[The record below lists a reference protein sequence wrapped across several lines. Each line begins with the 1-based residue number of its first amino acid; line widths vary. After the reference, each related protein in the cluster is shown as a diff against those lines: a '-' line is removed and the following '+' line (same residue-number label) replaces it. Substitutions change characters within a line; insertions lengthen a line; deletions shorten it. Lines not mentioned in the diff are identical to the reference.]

1 MALPATANAS
11 LSTTA
16 VPYMGWNTYYQVGGN
31 FCEST
36 IKSVANSLVTS
47 GLRDAGYKIVW
58 LDFGWASGARDSSGN
73 LLVDTTQPT
82 TYCPNGQ
89 WPDDGTTTDA
99 AMSGFTAWLHA
110 HGFEAGIYTDAGT
123 SGCSGQGVGSY
134 GHYQQD
140 ANQFAA
146 WGFDAVKMDFCGAG
160 QTWLDQPPND
170 PRTLYAQFSTALAN
184 NSSGRS
190 MILNVC
196 NFWTPGQINGTAPSF
211 ADSSWDAYSWAPA
224 DAQSWRTDTDIG
236 GTGSIQFVNVVRN
249 LGHDAGTASGASQP
263 GIQGAAGPPGSTP
276 PGQSPVPWGHWN
288 DPDYLG
294 PGLGMTDT
302 QAQSQFSMWAMV
314 AAPLILGSDPRS
326 LSSTSLSMLENP
338 RVIAIDQ
345 DSLGVQ
351 GYLLSGQGTTAQVWV
366 RPLANGDRAVAL
378 FNTDSSSQQV
388 STTASAVGM
397 PNASRYQLLDAWTNQ
412 TTTTNGDITA
422 TVPANAVVL
431 YRVSS
436 APTVTTGSP
445 NSVGTTSATVSGTVN
460 PNGQATTYHFDY
472 GTSTSYGSTAPGSPY
487 PSAGSGTTAQSVS
500 TNLTGLAANTTY
512 HYRLE
517 ATNATGTTYGPDQT
531 FTTGSGVTTGSADS
545 VGTTSATV
553 SGTVN
558 PNGQATT
565 YHFDYGTSTSY
576 GSTAPGSPYPSAG
589 SGTTTQSV
597 STNLTGLAAST
608 TYHYRLEATNAT
620 GTTYGSDQ
628 TFTTA
633 SGVSNAPQGSW
644 VGTYGA
650 NGYELAAWSG
660 GSDVVAMPGVSLS
673 VSNASRY
680 LWASNTTN
688 VRALQSADRSTRN
701 AATYYSSSGFKVAL
715 RFSSPYSGNLALYA
729 VDLDNLARSETI
741 TVGTQTANLSD
752 FSNGA
757 WVTFPISAAANGT
770 VTITVTNTGPGN
782 AVLSGIFLGGGG
794 TPPSPNFST
803 APQGSWVGTHGARGY
818 DLAAWS
824 GGSDVVAMPGVSLS
838 VSNASRYLWASNT
851 TNVRAL
857 QSADRSTRNAATY
870 YSSSG
875 FKVALR
881 FSSPYS
887 GNLAL
892 YAVDLDNLARS
903 ETITVGTQTANLS
916 DFSNGAWVTF
926 PISAAANGTVT
937 ITVTDTG
944 PGNAVLSGIFL
955 G

>member
-11 LSTTA
+11 LNTTA

-36 IKSVANSLVTS
+36 IKSVANSLVTT

-110 HGFEAGIYTDAGT
+110 HGFEAGIYADAGT

-170 PRTLYAQFSTALAN
+170 PRTLYAQFSNALAN

-236 GTGSIQFVNVVRN
+236 GTGSIQFVNVLRN

-326 LSSTSLSMLENP
+326 LSSTSLGMLENP

-397 PNASRYQLLDAWTNQ
+397 PSASRYQLLDAWTNQ

-460 PNGQATTYHFDY
+460 PNGRATTYHFDY
-472 GTSTSYGSTAPGSPY
+472 GASTNYGSTAPGSPY

-500 TNLTGLAANTTY
+500 TNLTGLAA
-512 HYRLE
+512 
-517 ATNATGTTYGPDQT
+517 
-531 FTTGSGVTTGSADS
+531 
-545 VGTTSATV
+545 
-553 SGTVN
+553 
-558 PNGQATT
+558 
-565 YHFDYGTSTSY
+565 
-576 GSTAPGSPYPSAG
+576 STA
-589 SGTTTQSV
+589 
-597 STNLTGLAAST
+597 
-608 TYHYRLEATNAT
+608 YHYRLEATNAT

-650 NGYELAAWSG
+650 NGYELAAWNG

-688 VRALQSADRSTRN
+688 VRVLQSADRSTRN

-715 RFSSPYSGNLALYA
+715 TFSSAYSGNLALYA
-729 VDLDNLARSETI
+729 VDLDNLGRSETI

-782 AVLSGIFLGGGG
+782 AVLSGIFLG
-794 TPPSPNFST
+794 
-803 APQGSWVGTHGARGY
+803 
-818 DLAAWS
+818 
-824 GGSDVVAMPGVSLS
+824 
-838 VSNASRYLWASNT
+838 
-851 TNVRAL
+851 
-857 QSADRSTRNAATY
+857 
-870 YSSSG
+870 
-875 FKVALR
+875 
-881 FSSPYS
+881 
-887 GNLAL
+887 
-892 YAVDLDNLARS
+892 
-903 ETITVGTQTANLS
+903 
-916 DFSNGAWVTF
+916 
-926 PISAAANGTVT
+926 
-937 ITVTDTG
+937 
-944 PGNAVLSGIFL
+944 
-955 G
+955 